1 MKIGTNIY
9 KNKSNQIS
17 ENLKHKIEKSN
28 GEIYK
33 RKLLNEYNN
42 DINNQTT
49 HIKNKMYIN
58 VKNNKS
64 NINIH
69 DKNDL
74 FIKNNY
80 KRNTDSIIQKGNKEI
95 EITDNENFKKKES
108 NKVKTKAYNNNTNKS
123 KEKELIYNNYLNYT
137 VNQNVDIKLKKNNE
151 FEFF

>member
-1 MKIGTNIY
+1 MIFQNKEKAKTFNRQSSNQKMKIGTNIY

-42 DINNQTT
+42 YINNQTT

-95 EITDNENFKKKES
+95 EITDNENFKKK
-108 NKVKTKAYNNNTNKS
+108 N
-123 KEKELIYNNYLNYT
+123 LI
-137 VNQNVDIKLKKNNE
+137 NQKLKHIIITLIKLKKKN
-151 FEFF
+151 